1 MNFVGTLIDTLKDYV
16 VITEGKPSI
25 IGYLSYSPG
34 RDKWGW
40 FNGGDINQVWAVLND
55 PTIVNVLRLE
65 PAATLNALA
74 VDPVDKFVIALTRY
88 ATFVASRPSHTG
100 LHHFIDV
107 APPEQITEQ
116 NAARDGEARA

>member
-1 MNFVGTLIDTLKDYV
+1 MNFVGSLIDTLKDYV
-16 VITEGKPSI
+16 AMTDGKPSV

-34 RDKWGW
+34 RDKWAW
-40 FNGGDINQVWAVLND
+40 YNGGDINQVWAVLND

-65 PAATLNALA
+65 PAAALA
-74 VDPVDKFVIALTRY
+74 AIAADPLQGFVDALTRY

-107 APPEQITEQ
+107 PAPEQITEE